1 MFLSS
6 LSTVIPDIVFPES
19 DSFTYT
25 VNVTDPVTFVC
36 RARGVPVPVITWHRN
51 GLSLNGTD
59 IGLGNGVDFMFDMEG
74 LNSRIIVEP
83 PSQSLI
89 LTSIGNVYEAERNLT
104 IYNTMGGDTGTY
116 TCEADNGVNPN
127 DTQDFELFAQGRL

>member
-1 MFLSS
+1 MGSG
-6 LSTVIPDIVFPES
+6 D
-19 DSFTYT
+19 
-25 VNVTDPVTFVC
+25 
-36 RARGVPVPVITWHRN
+36 
-51 GLSLNGTD
+51 
-59 IGLGNGVDFMFDMEG
+59 GVDLMFDMEG

-89 LTSIGNVYEAERNLT
+89 VTSSGNVFEAERNLT

-127 DTQDFELFAQGRL
+127 DTQNFELFIQGRL